1 MRMVACTT
9 RIAPHTSSSTSRP
22 SRTQWLKAPTC
33 GAISCGPCSTTSNGH
48 GASRNGSASFT
59 WTSTPRPARS
69 KTAGW
74 PTRSS
79 SETEPPSLG
88 LNAAEQLVKAIER
101 SAAVRTGVR
110 LEVVTVVW
118 MAVEAVLAIG
128 AGIAAR
134 SVLLTAFG
142 FDSVIELLSGVT
154 LLWWLSAEARGSATP
169 HIGEME
175 RRATQIS
182 AGLLLLLCGYLVF
195 TGVGGLILQIHPERS
210 VVGVVVSAAAVLVM
224 PFLAWRKRRVNATLA
239 SAALRADIA
248 ETLTCAYMA
257 AATLAGTALNL
268 MVGRVRG
275 RPCTA
280 CFHRHRDQGS
290 GRSRPKLG
298 RRRARRPLIVNWSP
312 GVKTCQR
319 LQGFIWSCLT
329 VDISLTSLRTGAS
342 ETARLRVRA
351 S

>member
-1 MRMVACTT
+1 M
-9 RIAPHTSSSTSRP
+9 
-22 SRTQWLKAPTC
+22 
-33 GAISCGPCSTTSNGH
+33 
-48 GASRNGSASFT
+48 
-59 WTSTPRPARS
+59 
-69 KTAGW
+69 
-74 PTRSS
+74 
-79 SETEPPSLG
+79 
-88 LNAAEQLVKAIER
+88 KAIER

-268 MVGRVRG
+268 MVGWWWAEYVAALVLLVFIVIETRE
-275 RPCTA
+275 A
-280 CFHRHRDQGS
+280 IEAA
-290 GRSRPKLG
+290 RS
-298 RRRARRPLIVNWSP
+298 
-312 GVKTCQR
+312 
-319 LQGFIWSCLT
+319 
-329 VDISLTSLRTGAS
+329 
-342 ETARLRVRA
+342 
-351 S
+351 